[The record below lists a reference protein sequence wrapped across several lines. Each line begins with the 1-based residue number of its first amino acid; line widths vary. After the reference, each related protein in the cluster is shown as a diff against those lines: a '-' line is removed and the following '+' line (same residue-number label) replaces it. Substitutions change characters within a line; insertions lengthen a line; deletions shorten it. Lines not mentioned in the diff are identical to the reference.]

1 MFKYFPGN
9 TSNDLLF
16 YIEATLGESQFL
28 TATTHVGINDVFS
41 NTTGT
46 QVLLKNILRITAR
59 YRMRGISKI
68 FVSSVLNTCRV

>member
-1 MFKYFPGN
+1 MFKYFPGD

-16 YIEATLGESQFL
+16 YIELALGKRQFV

-41 NTTGT
+41 NTTGI
-46 QVLLKNILRITAR
+46 QVLLQNILRITAR

-68 FVSSVLNTCRV
+68 FVSSVLNTRHV